1 MSLSVFHHH
10 GATSVGGTPMAE
22 ASADGPPSQ
31 IPHTPEP
38 TWRWG
43 TPPRYE
49 PPPCPT
55 MWISGTTFSSCRTA
69 LALNLATGSTS
80 WPKATTATSI
90 VTTTCSGTRAGRLR
104 VISTSR
110 SRTAPKTLGQ
120 WQATDRDIKRTALP
134 RSAWASPKFVPDPT
148 SNDYFTQPG
157 SPARDAALNNTG
169 STYCKVRPDIGFLE
183 SCTT

>member
-1 MSLSVFHHH
+1 VSNNVDIWNNIFVLSNSV
-10 GATSVGGTPMAE
+10 GAEPRYWINIVAEGNNSNIDSDYNLFWHEGGTP
-22 ASADGPPSQ
+22 
-31 IPHTPEP
+31 
-38 TWRWG
+38 
-43 TPPRYE
+43 
-49 PPPCPT
+49 
-55 MWISGTTFSSCRTA
+55 
-69 LALNLATGSTS
+69 
-80 WPKATTATSI
+80 
-90 VTTTCSGTRAGRLR
+90 AGDKHFA
-104 VISTSR
+104 IKNS
-110 SRTAPKTLGQ
+110 PKTLGQ